1 MSRMHTHH
9 KGKSGSKKPISKT
22 SPTWLKLKKDEV
34 KALILK
40 LAKKGHQSSQIGLI
54 LRDSYGVPDVKVITG
69 KTISQILKENNLT
82 TEVPED
88 IQNLIKRAVQ
98 VRKHLGS
105 NKKDMMSKRGL
116 QLIESKIRR
125 LEKYYKR
132 TEKLPKNWK
141 YNPEKARLLVG

>member
-1 MSRMHTHH
+1 MGRMHTSS
-9 KGKSGSKKPISKT
+9 KGKSGSKKPQSKT

-34 KALILK
+34 VALVLK
-40 LAKKGHQSSQIGLI
+40 LAKKDHQSSEIGLI

-69 KTISQILKENNLT
+69 KTISQILKENKLGS
-82 TEVPED
+82 EVPED
-88 IQNLIKRAVQ
+88 IQNLIKRAVK
-98 VRKHLGS
+98 VRKHLSS
-105 NKKDMMSKRGL
+105 NKKDTTSKRGL

-132 TEKLPKNWK
+132 KGQLPKKWK

>member
-9 KGKSGSKKPISKT
+9 KGKSGSKKPQSKT

-34 KALILK
+34 VALVLK
-40 LAKKGHQSSQIGLI
+40 LAKKDYQSSVIGLI
-54 LRDSYGVPDVKVITG
+54 LRDSYGVPDVKIITG
-69 KTISQILKENNLT
+69 KTISQILKENKLGS
-82 TEVPED
+82 EVPED
-88 IQNLIKRAVQ
+88 IQNLIKRAVK
-98 VRKHLGS
+98 VRKHLGL
-105 NKKDMMSKRGL
+105 NKKDMMSKRGV

>member
-9 KGKSGSKKPISKT
+9 KGKSGSKKPQSKT

-34 KALILK
+34 VALVLK
-40 LAKKGHQSSQIGLI
+40 LAKKDYQSSVIGLI
-54 LRDSYGVPDVKVITG
+54 LRDSYGVPDVKIITG
-69 KTISQILKENNLT
+69 KTISQILKENKLGS
-82 TEVPED
+82 EVPED
-88 IQNLIKRAVQ
+88 IQNLIKRAVK
-98 VRKHLGS
+98 VRKHLSS
-105 NKKDMMSKRGL
+105 NKKDTTSKRGL

-132 TEKLPKNWK
+132 TGQLPKKWK